1 MVGIYKITNPKG
13 KVYIGQSINIEER
26 KRKYSKLYKESI
38 GPKLF
43 NSLTKYGWENHE
55 FKLIQECSIEDL
67 NTLETFYKKKILN
80 KFNKD
85 WGKVLFLEL
94 HDKSGG
100 PRSKLVKDKIRKSK
114 MGKNTKKIKQ
124 YDLEGNLIKEWPSII
139 SAEKVYGKG
148 IKDCLSRKKYTSSN
162 FIWRY
167 EEDNVSINDIERIK
181 NKYSSHKKQV
191 NQLDLEGN
199 HIQTWSSTMEIQN
212 ILGYPNSNIS
222 RCCLGKQKTAYGFKW
237 KYK

>member
-43 NSLTKYGWENHE
+43 NSLKKYGWGNHKFE
-55 FKLIQECSIEDL
+55 IIQECSIKDL
-67 NTLETFYKKKILN
+67 NELETFYKKKILN

-85 WGKVLFLEL
+85 WRKVLFLEL
-94 HDKSGG
+94 YDKSGG
-100 PRSKLVKDKIRKSK
+100 PRSQLVKDKIKKSK
-114 MGKNTKKIKQ
+114 MGKNSKKIKQ
-124 YDLEGNLIKEWPSII
+124 YNLEGNFIKEWPSIL
-139 SAEKVYGKG
+139 SAERIYGKG

-167 EEDNVSINDIERIK
+167 EEDSVLLEDIEKIK
-181 NKYSSHKKQV
+181 NKYLSHKKQV
-191 NQLDLEGN
+191 NQFDLEEN
-199 HIQTWSSTMEIQN
+199 YIKTWNSTMEIQN
-212 ILGYPNSNIS
+212 TLGYPNSNIS
-222 RCCLGKQKTAYGFKW
+222 SCCLGKQKTAYGFKW